1 MTINDQLV
9 RAYLDSESMEKYRDE
24 WLFHA
29 LETGK
34 NVFEYPGAKCADGRK
49 TLKCFGG
56 AFRGQS

>member
-9 RAYLDSESMEKYRDE
+9 RAYLDSESIEKYRDE

-34 NVFEYPGAKCADGRK
+34 NVFEYPAQSAQMAKNVEIGR
-49 TLKCFGG
+49 
-56 AFRGQS
+56 AHV